1 MEALEAGA
9 PRALG
14 RPLTPDE
21 LLQFQK
27 YLLLL
32 LKWQKAQRLVGS
44 SDPVWIIE
52 RLFLDSLLFL
62 QVLAGE
68 AVEVADL
75 GSGAGIP
82 GIPIKIVRS
91 GIRLTLIESQQR
103 RVSFLS
109 TAIRELN
116 LTDIRVV
123 GCRAEEMPERWHG
136 TFDAVLARCAG
147 DVSAVLP
154 VATRLVKPGALVI
167 LSDAPDRRPLDGGAR
182 VDVPAIRSGA
192 TRTFSV
198 YRKSP

>member
-1 MEALEAGA
+1 MEALGGGA

-21 LLQFQK
+21 LAQFQK

-32 LKWQKAQRLVGS
+32 LKWQKVQRLMGS
-44 SDPVWIIE
+44 ADPVWIIE

-62 QVLAGE
+62 QVIPTE

-75 GSGAGIP
+75 GSGSGIP

-91 GIRLTLIESQQR
+91 DICLTLIESQQR

-116 LTDIRVV
+116 LKDVHVV
-123 GCRAEEMPERWHG
+123 GCRAEEMPGRCHG
-136 TFDAVLARCAG
+136 TFDALLARSAG
-147 DVSAVLP
+147 DASAVLP
-154 VATRLVKPGALVI
+154 VATRLVKPGAPVI
-167 LSDAPDRRPLDGGAR
+167 LSDAPDRRPLDGGTR
-182 VDVPAIRSGA
+182 VDVPAIRAGG
-192 TRTFSV
+192 TRAFSV
-198 YRKSP
+198 YRRSL